1 MQRVIDMEERIAFLQ
16 QKITSLRITDTHEI
30 QNIIVYVIT
39 LSQDILRVS
48 DDVSRDE
55 YISLMDDTYTNLMN
69 KIDTFIIPTEQW
81 VT

>member
-39 LSQDILRVS
+39 LSQDILRVR
-48 DDVSRDE
+48 DDASRDE
-55 YISLMDDTYTNLMN
+55 YISLMDDAYTNLMN
-69 KIDTFIIPTEQW
+69 KIDTFIIPTEQ
-81 VT
+81 

>member
-1 MQRVIDMEERIAFLQ
+1 MEERIAFLQ

-55 YISLMDDTYTNLMN
+55 YISLMDDAYTNLMN
-69 KIDTFIIPTEQW
+69 KIDTFIIPTEQ
-81 VT
+81 

>member
-1 MQRVIDMEERIAFLQ
+1 MEERIDFLQ

-39 LSQDILRVS
+39 LSQDILCVR

-55 YISLMDDTYTNLMN
+55 YISLMDDAYTNLMN
-69 KIDTFIIPTEQW
+69 KIDTFIIPTEQ
-81 VT
+81 